1 MHKKR
6 SSKPGGF
13 YQQGGAEPSP
23 AKKAKSDGDKKG
35 DKKGGKAIIIEH
47 W

>member
-1 MHKKR
+1 MIQKEDV
-6 SSKPGGF
+6 SSAEPGGF

-35 DKKGGKAIIIEH
+35 GKAIIIEH